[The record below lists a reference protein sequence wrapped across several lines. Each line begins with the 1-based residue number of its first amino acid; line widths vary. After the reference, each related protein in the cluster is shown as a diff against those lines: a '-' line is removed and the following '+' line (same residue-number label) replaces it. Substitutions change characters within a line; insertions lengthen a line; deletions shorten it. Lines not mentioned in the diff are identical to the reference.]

1 MKNSR
6 IDFNAQWNSLCLKK
20 CNKEKRKETTQ
31 DDLCK
36 ETLSISDN
44 LPVGCV
50 GGWAMQKIFHLIQY
64 FGIFTIGMKSKWQGN
79 INYIEICSGP
89 GRCVNRENGEEFN
102 GTSICV
108 IEHQASKYLKK
119 VLFFDYNEIVVNTL
133 NKRLSDRHTIN
144 AKAYIGDYNNPNDIC
159 DKIIE
164 ETKGVGLNLVFIDP
178 TDCSVPFTLLK
189 EIKEKIKNVDFI
201 VNFAIGTDVNRNIR
215 NAVLYPET
223 HQKAVKKYTAFLG
236 SNDFF
241 NDPKVIETANKGIQ
255 QDLRRLFR
263 DEYMNSLKKI
273 GYNHFDFKPI
283 ENYYDLVFASS
294 HETGIKFWSKA
305 NAIGFDGQR
314 KIF

>member
-6 IDFNAQWNSLCLKK
+6 IDLNTQWNSLCLKK

-31 DDLCK
+31 DDLCR

-44 LPVGCV
+44 LPVRCV

-102 GTSICV
+102 GTSICI
-108 IEHQASKYLKK
+108 IEHQASEYLKK
-119 VLFFDYNEIVVNTL
+119 ILFFDYNEKVVDTL
-133 NKRLSDRHTIN
+133 NKRISARNAIN
-144 AKAYIGDYNNPNDIC
+144 AKAYIGDYNKPNDIC

-189 EIKEKIKNVDFI
+189 KIKERIKNVDFI
-201 VNFAIGTDVNRNIR
+201 VNFAIRTDVNRNIR
-215 NAVLYPET
+215 NAVLHPET
-223 HQKAVKKYTAFLG
+223 HQNVVKKYTTFLG

-241 NDPKVIETANKGIQ
+241 NNPKVIETANKGSQ
-255 QDLRRLFR
+255 QDLRKLFR

-273 GYNHFDFKPI
+273 GYSHFDFKPI

-294 HETGIKFWSKA
+294 HEIGIKFWSKA

-314 KIF
+314 SLF